1 MAVYGRGEPPFD
13 ETDPRRPIDPYGV
26 AKAACEMDIEIAGE
40 QHGLDYCIIRPHNVY
55 GRHQNIWD
63 SYRNV
68 LGIWMYKHLNGD
80 PLTIFGDG
88 CQTRAFSEMTDSLEP
103 LWRAGTAAAAS
114 RQIINLG
121 GIRETSIIT
130 AAETLLDVMGAGEL
144 IELPPRHEVKF
155 AFPTYQ
161 KSVDILGFEHKTDLH
176 TGLTEMWDWAKKQ
189 PKRDRFIW
197 SKYEIEN
204 GMYEYWQPAAL
215 KDGYWKPE
223 EVVNRRRE
231 DIMPDYKDKLKDW
244 LS

>member
-1 MAVYGRGEPPFD
+1 MVLR
-13 ETDPRRPIDPYGV
+13 
-26 AKAACEMDIEIAGE
+26 KAACEMDIEIAGE